1 METGPTSRKR
11 TTAASKQ
18 LPPGIG
24 DNPFSELI
32 AMMLF
37 TGPVDGCTC
46 KLCELCRKAKLEMA
60 DRFIK
65 GGKM

>member
-1 METGPTSRKR
+1 MTTSGSTKGKR
-11 TTAASKQ
+11 TATRTA
-18 LPPGIG
+18 LTPGVG

-46 KLCELCRKAKLEMA
+46 QLCELCRKAKAEMA
-60 DRFIK
+60 ARFVK
-65 GGKM
+65 RGKV